1 MFGANNILSGN
12 METNSKNVFSLLKKL
27 KFGTSIVHTNMY
39 SHAKVGMQTQTRKF
53 HTILKKIEKIIQ
65 I

>member
-27 KFGTSIVHTNMY
+27 KSGTAIVHKNMY
-39 SHAKVGMQTQTRKF
+39 SHAKIEKQTQT
-53 HTILKKIEKIIQ
+53 
-65 I
+65 